1 MRAAVHFLR
10 DGEVENECLRDAEPA
25 ACDCATGACD

>member
-1 MRAAVHFLR
+1 MVESFLLPPEQMAV
-10 DGEVENECLRDAEPA
+10 DGCTLDGSPA